1 MKKQLKNSSDIF
13 NVRQPRMPWH
23 MVLFIFFNLSLY
35 IYTPPHRNAAFAKH
49 SKKMDRELDF
59 VNDRDLSGSRFKE
72 LDIGPFN
79 SFTPSQASA
88 QLVSFFV
95 PANETYNWSKSHI
108 DLDLTFPAS
117 AGYSN
122 YLHMGRNQIIQS
134 LTLQYDGNNF
144 PVNVQDCRLITCTTL
159 PQLSAKEYRGRPIAQ
174 TAGSIAQLAGVGRC
188 ELFQPIKKPS
198 GFQTSNMIGSIFTS
212 SVTVAA
218 AANNT
223 YGAAGTLCGHVNG
236 ISAYSTGNI
245 IGLGRAIATCNGMQ
259 ILGSTVAGA
268 AVAIGQHA
276 GYLGGYPFISS
287 VVAAIDAANGLGA
300 PVVPPVP
307 CGTVLGNPAFSTGEV
322 LTAAGGVVIAKVNI
336 NGVVCDIVSNGI
348 AAAVDGSPGFA
359 RSNQAYIANTSN
371 DVMAPGGYSVSID
384 QTANG
389 ATALPEPSSGPDSV
403 CTAIGSG
410 VNQQFAIR
418 LRLNLSDYRNTLFAV
433 DRTMCWPRN
442 ANLKVTFAPTQY
454 WGYSLPAATISPA
467 LTGCTFLQSVPT
479 VGLCVLRLAVE
490 KSPDIRV
497 AAEVMTRSGYSLRFP
512 QISTTGFS
520 LQQTSTGF
528 YSVNLDSSMGH
539 SILRIYTVVLRNDL
553 QGVAWMNQS
562 NSINRGVGGAAG
574 VNAGVLVPNQYS
586 TFQSYLGTELLQDQ
600 QLLPAQC
607 DDYRFLRK
615 MLDGCAITSQDDFSN
630 FSFFVDNFTNATPS
644 YTWDASNCDMGGK
657 PLKDAEGRDI
667 QYNYRIQLT
676 GNTGVSSQVYMII
689 VAQNTITL
697 SDMGVMIGAAAS
709 R

>member
-1 MKKQLKNSSDIF
+1 
-13 NVRQPRMPWH
+13 
-23 MVLFIFFNLSLY
+23 
-35 IYTPPHRNAAFAKH
+35 
-49 SKKMDRELDF
+49 MDRELDF

-79 SFTPSQASA
+79 PFVPSQASS

-108 DLDLTFPAS
+108 DLDLTFAAT
-117 AGYSN
+117 AGFSN

-198 GFQTSNMIGSIFTS
+198 GFQTSSLIGAHWVS
-212 SVTVAA
+212 TVAVALGA
-218 AANNT
+218 AANF
-223 YGAAGTLCGHVNG
+223 GAVGTLMGYANG
-236 ISAYSTGNI
+236 YPVTS
-245 IGLGRAIATCNGMQ
+245 LGAVQFNTAVGALVGVCNGLAV
-259 ILGSTVAGA
+259 ISTAA
-268 AVAIGQHA
+268 AVVNTPSGIVS
-276 GYLGGYPFISS
+276 GYPMLSS
-287 VVAAIDAANGLGA
+287 VVAAAAA
-300 PVVPPVP
+300 PLAAAGTQ
-307 CGTVLGNPAFSTGEV
+307 CGTVLGNPAFSTGLNNAIGTIV
-322 LTAAGGVVIAKVNI
+322 AKVNI
-336 NGVVCDIVSNGI
+336 NGVVCDIYGSGI
-348 AAAVDGSPGFA
+348 AAAVGNYPA
-359 RSNQAYIANTSN
+359 YTLTNQAYIANTSN

-389 ATALPEPSSGPDSV
+389 ATALPESSSGPDSV

-562 NSINRGVGGAAG
+562 NSVNLGVGGSTA
-574 VNAGVLVPNQYS
+574 NAGVLVPNQYS

>member
-1 MKKQLKNSSDIF
+1 
-13 NVRQPRMPWH
+13 
-23 MVLFIFFNLSLY
+23 
-35 IYTPPHRNAAFAKH
+35 
-49 SKKMDRELDF
+49 MDRELDF

-79 SFTPSQASA
+79 PFVPSQASA

-108 DLDLTFPAS
+108 DLDLTFTAVP
-117 AGYSN
+117 GFSN

-174 TAGSIAQLAGVGRC
+174 TASTIAQLAGVGRC

-212 SVTVAA
+212 VAA
-218 AANNT
+218 IAGANL
-223 YGAAGTLCGHVNG
+223 GDAGTLCGHVNG
-236 ISAYSTGNI
+236 VPAYSTGIVNDI
-245 IGLGRAIATCNGMQ
+245 NKNIATCNGMR
-259 ILGSTVAGA
+259 IISSVPAANAIVA
-268 AVAIGQHA
+268 GQHA
-276 GYLGGYPFISS
+276 GFLGGYSFVST
-287 VVAAIDAANGLGA
+287 VVAAAGANLGIA
-300 PVVPPVP
+300 GTQ
-307 CGTVLGNPAFSTGEV
+307 CGTVLGNPAFSTG
-322 LTAAGGVVIAKVNI
+322 TANAPRAVIATVNI
-336 NGVVCDIVSNGI
+336 NGVVCDIVSYWL
-348 AAAVDGSPGFA
+348 AADAVAIGSIMGYA

-371 DVMAPGGYSVSID
+371 DAMAPGGYSVSID

-389 ATALPEPSSGPDSV
+389 ATALPESSSGPDSV

-410 VNQQFAIR
+410 VNQTFAIR

-467 LTGCTFLQSVPT
+467 LTGCTFLQSTAT

-490 KSPDIRV
+490 KSPDIRI

-562 NSINRGVGGAAG
+562 NSINRGVGGAVG
-574 VNAGVLVPNQYS
+574 VNADVLVPNQYS

-615 MLDGCAITSQDDFSN
+615 MLDGSAITSQDDFSN

>member
-1 MKKQLKNSSDIF
+1 
-13 NVRQPRMPWH
+13 
-23 MVLFIFFNLSLY
+23 
-35 IYTPPHRNAAFAKH
+35 
-49 SKKMDRELDF
+49 MDRELDF
-59 VNDRDLSGSRFKE
+59 INDRDLSGSRFKE

-79 SFTPSQASA
+79 AFTPSQASA

-108 DLDLTFPAS
+108 DLDLTFSAS
-117 AGYSN
+117 AGFSN

-174 TAGSIAQLAGVGRC
+174 TASSIAQLAGVGRC

-212 SVTVAA
+212 SVVADA
-218 AANNT
+218 GANL
-223 YGAAGTLCGHVNG
+223 GAAGTLCGHVNG
-236 ISAYSTGNI
+236 VPAYSTGVINNI
-245 IGLGRAIATCNGMQ
+245 GKNIANCNGMQ
-259 ILGSTVAGA
+259 IISSVLA
-268 AVAIGQHA
+268 ANAIVVGQHC
-276 GYLGGYPFISS
+276 GFLGGYPFISS
-287 VVAAIDAANGLGA
+287 VVAAIGANLGA
-300 PVVPPVP
+300 AGVQ
-307 CGTVLGNPAFSTGEV
+307 CGTVLGNPAFSTG
-322 LTAAGGVVIAKVNI
+322 TFIAAAAAAGAVIAKVNI
-336 NGVVCDIVSNGI
+336 NGVVCDIISNGI
-348 AAAVDGSPGFA
+348 AAAVDGVPGFA

-389 ATALPEPSSGPDSV
+389 ATALPESSSGPDSV

-410 VNQQFAIR
+410 VNQEFAIR

-467 LTGCTFLQSVPT
+467 LTGCTFLQSTAT
-479 VGLCVLRLAVE
+479 VSNCVLRLAVE
-490 KSPDIRV
+490 KSSDIRV

-562 NSINRGVGGAAG
+562 NSINRAVGGGATNVG
-574 VNAGVLVPNQYS
+574 LVPNQYS

-615 MLDGCAITSQDDFSN
+615 MLDGSAITSQDDFSN

-657 PLKDAEGRDI
+657 PLKDDDGRDI